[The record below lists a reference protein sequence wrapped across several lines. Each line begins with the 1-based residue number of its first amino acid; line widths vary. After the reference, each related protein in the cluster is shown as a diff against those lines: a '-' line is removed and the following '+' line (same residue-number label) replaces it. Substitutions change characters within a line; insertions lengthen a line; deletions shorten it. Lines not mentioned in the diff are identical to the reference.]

1 MSRVTLKDVAAR
13 AGVSYQTVSKVLNKQ
28 AQVAPETEERIW
40 NAVAELGYR
49 PNISARN
56 LRTQATNL
64 IGYGWTHSP
73 GSYFHPVLD
82 RFLHSVAYAAESLG
96 YHLLTFLVPE
106 HDHTNLSAYME
117 LFARGQVD
125 GFILANTIQD
135 DPRIANLIEEQIPFA
150 SFGQA
155 NDEWDFCWVD
165 VDGRHGIQLAM
176 DHLLGAGHRRVAFIS
191 WPEGSQS
198 GYHREQGYLSR
209 LEEAGITL
217 NPEWIQRGEDSA
229 QTGAYGVADLMSLPA
244 AARPTAVV
252 CVSDLIAIG
261 AMNAAAAAGL
271 EPGRDVAI
279 IGFDDV
285 PMAEFLH
292 PPLTTVRQPIPEIGE
307 ILMEMLLSQINDHP
321 LPSKSVLLKPELM
334 IRESG

>member
-1 MSRVTLKDVAAR
+1 MARVTLKDVAAR

-28 AQVAPETEERIW
+28 AQVASETEARIW
-40 NAVAELGYR
+40 SAVAALGYR

-56 LRTQATNL
+56 LRTQETNL
-64 IGYGWTHSP
+64 IGYGWSHTP

-82 RFLHSVAYAAESLG
+82 RFLHSVAYAAESRG

-106 HDHTNLSAYME
+106 EDRTNLSAYME
-117 LFARGQVD
+117 LFARRQVD
-125 GFILANTIQD
+125 GFVLANTIQN
-135 DPRIANLIEEQIPFA
+135 DPRIANLLENRIPFA

-155 NDEWDFCWVD
+155 NEAWDFHWVD
-165 VDGRHGIQLAM
+165 VDGRHGIELAM
-176 DHLLGAGHRRVAFIS
+176 AHLLRAGHTRIAFIS

-209 LEEAGITL
+209 LQAAGISL
-217 NPEWIQRGEDSA
+217 EAEWLRRGVDSA
-229 QTGAYGVADLMSLPA
+229 QTGALVFADLMALPA
-244 AARPTAVV
+244 ARRPTAVV

-261 AMNAAAAAGL
+261 VMNAAAAAGL
-271 EPGRDVAI
+271 EPGRDIAI

-292 PPLTTVRQPIPEIGE
+292 PPLTTVQQPIPEIGE
-307 ILMEMLLSQINDHP
+307 FLIEMLLSQLNGTP
-321 LPSKSVLLKPELM
+321 APSKSILLKPELV
-334 IRESG
+334 IRKSG